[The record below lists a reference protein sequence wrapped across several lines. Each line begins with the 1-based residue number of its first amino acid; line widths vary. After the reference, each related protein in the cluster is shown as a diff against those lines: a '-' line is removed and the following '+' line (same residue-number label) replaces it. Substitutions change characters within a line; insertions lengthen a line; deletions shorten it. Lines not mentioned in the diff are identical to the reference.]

1 MSDPGVDYWIYGHSA
16 YEIDLF
22 HHTKT
27 RAIFA
32 MADRNHKAT
41 KAIAWYMFSA
51 TLTKKVQS
59 EFAKADWMDPK
70 SETPFAHHDVPVGPH
85 HPFANTIRL
94 DQLVESKAG
103 NDAILNIDAKRDKL
117 FLYFDLRVK
126 TKANGLVRFPFWMDR
141 DATPNAA
148 NVDITGRLYLLEP
161 AGPFSQGGFT
171 RGPQSNAAISAI
183 IGPVL

>member
-1 MSDPGVDYWIYGHSA
+1 MSGVDYWIYGHSA
-16 YEIDLF
+16 YEIELF

-32 MADRNHKAT
+32 MADRDHKLA

-51 TLTKKVQS
+51 TLAKKVQS

-70 SETPFAHHDVPVGPH
+70 SEAPFAHHDVPVGPH
-85 HPFANTIRL
+85 HPFAKSIGL
-94 DQLVESKAG
+94 DQ
-103 NDAILNIDAKRDKL
+103 LNIDAKRDKD

-126 TKANGLVRFPFWMDR
+126 TKANGLVRFPFWMGR
-141 DATPNAA
+141 DATPKVA

-161 AGPFSQGGFT
+161 AGPFSPGKFR

-183 IGPVL
+183 IGPVM